1 MVELSDTTAA
11 AIAERF
17 KALGEP
23 MRLRL
28 LQALRAGECSVGE
41 LAERTGGGQANVSK
55 HLQVLLQQGYVD
67 RRKEGTTSW
76 YRITDP
82 QVFTMCELVC
92 GGLEE
97 ELEPQEAAPPP
108 PEVAVRPSPAGTR
121 RGGAGRRP
129 APAGRSR

>member
-1 MVELSDTTAA
+1 MIELSDTTAT

-28 LQALRAGECSVGE
+28 LQALRQGECPVGE

-76 YRITDP
+76 YRIADP
-82 QVFTMCELVC
+82 QVFKMCELVC

-97 ELEPQEAAPPP
+97 ELD
-108 PEVAVRPSPAGTR
+108 RKRRLLRR
-121 RGGAGRRP
+121 RG
-129 APAGRSR
+129 

>member
-1 MVELSDTTAA
+1 MIELSGTNAS

-23 MRLRL
+23 MRLL
-28 LQALRAGECSVGE
+28 LLEALRRGECSVGE
-41 LAERTGGGQANVSK
+41 LAKRTGGGQANVSK

-82 QVFTMCELVC
+82 QVFRMCELVC
-92 GGLEE
+92 GGLEQ
-97 ELEPQEAAPPP
+97 ELD
-108 PEVAVRPSPAGTR
+108 RKRKLLR
-121 RGGAGRRP
+121 RRK
-129 APAGRSR
+129 

>member
-1 MVELSDTTAA
+1 MKMIELSEANA
-11 AIAERF
+11 QFIAERF
-17 KALGEP
+17 KALGDP

-28 LQALRAGECSVGE
+28 LQALRAGERAVGE

-55 HLQVLLQQGYVD
+55 HLQVLFQQGYVD

-82 QVFTMCELVC
+82 EVFTMCELVC

-97 ELEPQEAAPPP
+97 ELG
-108 PEVAVRPSPAGTR
+108 RKRKLLR
-121 RGGAGRRP
+121 RR
-129 APAGRSR
+129 

>member
-1 MVELSDTTAA
+1 MVELTDINAA

-28 LQALRAGECSVGE
+28 LQALRAGECSVGD
-41 LAERTGGGQANVSK
+41 LVERTGGGQANVSK
-55 HLQVLLQQGYVD
+55 HLQVLFQQGYVA

-97 ELEPQEAAPPP
+97 ELD
-108 PEVAVRPSPAGTR
+108 RKKKLLR
-121 RGGAGRRP
+121 RRR
-129 APAGRSR
+129 

>member
-1 MVELSDTTAA
+1 MMELSDTNAA

-41 LAERTGGGQANVSK
+41 LAEQTGGGQANVSK
-55 HLQVLLQQGYVD
+55 HLQLLFQQGFVG
-67 RRKEGTTSW
+67 RRKEGTTTW

-97 ELEPQEAAPPP
+97 ELD
-108 PEVAVRPSPAGTR
+108 RKRKLLR
-121 RGGAGRRP
+121 RRR
-129 APAGRSR
+129 

>member
-1 MVELSDTTAA
+1 MVELSEANA
-11 AIAERF
+11 QFIAERF
-17 KALGEP
+17 KALGDP

-28 LQALRAGECSVGE
+28 LQALRTGERSVGD

-67 RRKEGTTSW
+67 RRKEGTTTW

-82 QVFTMCELVC
+82 EVFTMCELVC

-97 ELEPQEAAPPP
+97 ELG
-108 PEVAVRPSPAGTR
+108 RKRKLLR
-121 RGGAGRRP
+121 RR
-129 APAGRSR
+129 

>member
-1 MVELSDTTAA
+1 MAELSEANA
-11 AIAERF
+11 EFIAERF
-17 KALGEP
+17 KALGDP

-28 LQALRAGECSVGE
+28 LQALRAGERSVGD

-55 HLQVLLQQGYVD
+55 HLQVLFQRGYVD

-97 ELEPQEAAPPP
+97 EL
-108 PEVAVRPSPAGTR
+108 
-121 RGGAGRRP
+121 GRKRKLL
-129 APAGRSR
+129 RHR

>member
-1 MVELSDTTAA
+1 MVELSEANA
-11 AIAERF
+11 QFIAERF
-17 KALGEP
+17 KALGDP

-28 LQALRAGECSVGE
+28 LQALRTGERSVGD

-55 HLQVLLQQGYVD
+55 HLQVLFQQGYVE

-82 QVFTMCELVC
+82 EVFTMCELVC

-97 ELEPQEAAPPP
+97 ELG
-108 PEVAVRPSPAGTR
+108 RKRKLLR
-121 RGGAGRRP
+121 RR
-129 APAGRSR
+129 

>member
-1 MVELSDTTAA
+1 MIELSEANA
-11 AIAERF
+11 EFIAERF
-17 KALGEP
+17 RALGDP

-28 LQALRAGECSVGE
+28 LQALRTGERSVGD

-55 HLQVLLQQGYVD
+55 HLQVLFQQGYVE

-82 QVFTMCELVC
+82 EVFTMCELVC

-97 ELEPQEAAPPP
+97 ELG
-108 PEVAVRPSPAGTR
+108 RKRKLLR
-121 RGGAGRRP
+121 RR
-129 APAGRSR
+129 